1 MHGPT
6 AEEDDG
12 QIAAINIIPLVDVVL
27 VLLIIFMVTT
37 VFARDSAMKLE
48 LPKGSRPEQVQ
59 QKPVQITVSV
69 DKAGEI
75 ALNGKPTRLEE
86 LGKRL
91 NGFRNQHGK
100 TLVVIRGDKHA
111 VYGKIMPVLD
121 EVSRTGVQI
130 TLALLPGPPGK

>member
-1 MHGPT
+1 M
-6 AEEDDG
+6 EDDD

-37 VFARDSAMKLE
+37 VFARDSALKLE

-69 DKAGEI
+69 NRDGQI
-75 ALNGKPTRLEE
+75 LLNGKPTRLEE
-86 LGKRL
+86 LSTKI
-91 NGFRNQHGK
+91 NGFRNENTK
-100 TLVVIRGDKHA
+100 TLVVIRGDKRT

-130 TLALLPGPPGK
+130 TLALLPGPPEK

>member
-1 MHGPT
+1 MHGP
-6 AEEDDG
+6 AMEDDD

-48 LPKGSRPEQVQ
+48 LPKGSRPDQVQ

-69 DKAGEI
+69 NQTGEVL
-75 ALNGKPTRLEE
+75 LNGKPTKLED
-86 LGKRL
+86 LGKKID
-91 NGFRNQHGK
+91 GFRNQNTK
-100 TLVVIRGDKHA
+100 TLVVIRGDKRT

-130 TLALLPGPPGK
+130 TLALQPGPPEK

>member
-1 MHGPT
+1 MQ
-6 AEEDDG
+6 DDD

-37 VFARDSAMKLE
+37 VFARDSALKLE

-69 DKAGEI
+69 NREGKI
-75 ALNGKPTRLEE
+75 LLNGKLTKLDE
-86 LGKRL
+86 LGTKI
-91 NGFRNQHGK
+91 NGFRNKNTK
-100 TLVVIRGDKHA
+100 TLVVIRGDKRA

-130 TLALLPGPPGK
+130 TLALLPGPPEK

>member
-1 MHGPT
+1 MHGP
-6 AEEDDG
+6 ALEDDE

-37 VFARDSAMKLE
+37 VFTRDSALKLE

-69 DKAGEI
+69 DRTGEI
-75 ALNGKPTRLEE
+75 LLNGKPTKLEE
-86 LGKRL
+86 LSTKI
-91 NGFRNQHGK
+91 NGFRNQNAK
-100 TLVVIRGDKHA
+100 TLVVIRGDRRA
-111 VYGKIMPVLD
+111 VYGRIMPVLD

-130 TLALLPGPPGK
+130 TLALLPAEK

>member
-1 MHGPT
+1 MHGP
-6 AEEDDG
+6 ALEDDD

-48 LPKGSRPEQVQ
+48 LPKGSRPDQVQ

-69 DKAGEI
+69 NQTGEVL
-75 ALNGKPTRLEE
+75 LNGKPTKLED
-86 LGKRL
+86 LGKKID
-91 NGFRNQHGK
+91 GFRNRNTK
-100 TLVVIRGDKHA
+100 TLVVIRGDKRT

-130 TLALLPGPPGK
+130 TLVLLPGPAEK

>member
-1 MHGPT
+1 MQGPEL
-6 AEEDDG
+6 EEEDG

-59 QKPVQITVSV
+59 QKPVQITVSI
-69 DKAGEI
+69 DKNGDI
-75 ALNGKPTRLEE
+75 SLNGKPTKLEN
-86 LGKRL
+86 LGSGIESFK
-91 NGFRNQHGK
+91 NQNSK
-100 TLVVIRGDKHA
+100 TLAVIRGDKHTP
-111 VYGKIMPVLD
+111 YGKVMPVLD

-130 TLALLPGPPGK
+130 TLALLPGPPEK